1 MVLAMCNLWG
11 ASFLGEDLR
20 EGDES
25 LYAYVCVLNGYGW
38 LWLWKCMN
46 CDGELEFE
54 EVKGKGKGFV
64 FFVFAL
70 TVSLFRSSRSVMV
83 VSGMRLGWVLDD
95 RRHWAF
101 FPSCSTG
108 FCENCSQ

>member
-1 MVLAMCNLWG
+1 MRVRVLFSGFCFDGVPRSILQA
-11 ASFLGEDLR
+11 
-20 EGDES
+20 
-25 LYAYVCVLNGYGW
+25 
-38 LWLWKCMN
+38 
-46 CDGELEFE
+46 CDG
-54 EVKGKGKGFV
+54 
-64 FFVFAL
+64 
-70 TVSLFRSSRSVMV
+70 